1 MARCAEPTKK
11 LKCATSIAN
20 TIVSGVL
27 GVPVAASFLAVLL
40 KELLDQI
47 DKNIPAKFNI
57 SRLMEVPLVLEIQ
70 QSMMAPV
77 LI

>member
-1 MARCAEPTKK
+1 VARCAEPTKK
-11 LKCATSIAN
+11 LKYATLIAD

-57 SRLMEVPLVLEIQ
+57 SRLMEVPLVLETQ